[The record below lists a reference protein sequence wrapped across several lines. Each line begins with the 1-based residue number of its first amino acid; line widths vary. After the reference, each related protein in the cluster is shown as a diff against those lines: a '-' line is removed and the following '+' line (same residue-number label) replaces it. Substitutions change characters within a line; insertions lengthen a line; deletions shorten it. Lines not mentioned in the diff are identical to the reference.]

1 MNAKSGLAKPY
12 REFIAELGE
21 APHLTGST
29 DETKQQWGV
38 LIGKMMQRYG
48 FPPPDPTVISEP
60 IQFGDISVRT
70 YTPIHANSGDTNL
83 PLGVYFHGGGFVM
96 GSVEQEDGFTRALSN
111 NSRMRIV
118 SVGYRLAPEFK
129 FPTGLGDGMAAAV
142 WALNHFG
149 AGEVTLM
156 GTSSGGNLAFGV
168 GLRLIERGMR
178 DKVRGVV
185 ALAPVTV
192 HPDAVPMDKREGYT
206 SYEENSDYTVN
217 SKSAMLSWLG
227 TYGGAPEDPYLSVL
241 LHPRLGDLKRVYMT
255 ESGADTLRDDARLM
269 KDSLEEAGVAVMY
282 DAYPGYPHY
291 SWLFPCKSLA
301 EHQKV
306 FWGNMLK
313 GIHWVAS
320 E

>member
-1 MNAKSGLAKPY
+1 MNAESRLEKPY
-12 REFIAELGE
+12 REFIADLGQ

-29 DETKQQWGV
+29 DETKQQWNI
-38 LIGKMMQRYG
+38 LISKMMQRYG
-48 FPPPDPTVISEP
+48 FPPPDPTVITETVHL
-60 IQFGDISVRT
+60 GDFSVRT
-70 YTPIHANSGDTNL
+70 YTPNDASDANL

-96 GSVEQEDGFTRALSN
+96 GSVEQEDGFARALSKN
-111 NSRMRIV
+111 AQMRIV

-129 FPTGLGDGMAAAV
+129 FPTGLNDGVAAAV
-142 WALNHFG
+142 WALDHFG
-149 AGEVTLM
+149 ADEITLM

-168 GLRLIERGMR
+168 GLKLIEMMGMR
-178 DKVRGVV
+178 DRVKGVV

-192 HPDAVPMDKREGYT
+192 HPDAVPLDKREGYT
-206 SYEENSDYTVN
+206 SYEENDEYTVN
-217 SKSAMLSWLG
+217 SKSAMLSWLD

-241 LHPRLGDLKRVYMT
+241 LHPRLGDLKKVYVT

-269 KDSLEEAGVAVMY
+269 KDSLEEAGVAVLY

-306 FWGNMLK
+306 FWGNMFK

-320 E
+320 D